1 MASPLKSSALTQFI
15 DTKTTAALLRIAT
28 AFLMIYHHG
37 FGKLMNV
44 LGGNF
49 QFLDPLGIGP
59 EASLI
64 LATLAE
70 AICAFLVLIGFW
82 TRGAALIL
90 VLNMAV
96 AVLFHHLPSGDGFAG
111 IELPLI
117 YLVSFFII
125 FLLGPGKFSLDNG

>member
-59 EASLI
+59 EAPLI

-82 TRGAALIL
+82 TRGAALIDRKSTR
-90 VLNMAV
+90 LNSS
-96 AVLFHHLPSGDGFAG
+96 H
-111 IELPLI
+111 
-117 YLVSFFII
+117 VSI
-125 FLLGPGKFSLDNG
+125 